1 MTALAVTEAKS
12 TDAKVFGPHII
23 TISKDGTKCTTYA
36 DCVALINKG
45 VNIDYEGVSGPCD
58 LGATGSP
65 TKATIGIFQYGE
77 NNAFPPN
84 LKYVTGV
91 IPG

>member
-1 MTALAVTEAKS
+1 MTALAADRWPQS
-12 TDAKVFGPHII
+12 IDATMFGAGHHHGLQGRHEVH
-23 TISKDGTKCTTYA
+23 DVQG
-36 DCVALINKG
+36 CVALINKG
-45 VNIDYEGVSGPCD
+45 VDIDYEGVSGPCD

-77 NNAFPPN
+77 TTRSTN